1 MPPKNT
7 TRKKSAKFSAT
18 SSTVEFNPK
27 NPVYNVEASDGKNT
41 KTKAKNGTGSQPK
54 QLSPNDPLYDKE
66 HVAKSKSD
74 FARSVDN
81 LRSGTAPNIPV
92 SSGNEAS
99 GILRGKSNEQVAKQI
114 QEEAGKAVVD
124 VPISKQTGTKGLTN
138 LLSKSA
144 AIARAQDAAEPV
156 TPQVVLNA
164 AAAEKASGE
173 STPQAVLNA
182 VAAERKGE
190 STPQAVLNEIAAE
203 RNGES
208 TPQAVLNEVAA
219 DRAKAVAGF
228 TLPFDNVDRYTD
240 VWKMCSKVFEAFKGP
255 AKDHTGTSLKVVEA
269 GKKFNI
275 VSLDNKKVYEDKSHV
290 DTAIL
295 MSLFRY
301 RDLVEQTSKK
311 TFSQPADFFNEL
323 EANREYHARACV
335 TLCPLNED
343 DLPKGLVESLKVAD
357 MDALDVKLFNENKKG
372 KPFSVYEKAFLVVEM
387 MVKMAEWEL
396 TWLGDALFQEKYIT
410 AIVTPDQNKDLP
422 SHLRIL
428 SMATKDVKSMYPQS
442 LTINYSMFYPLFL
455 YPTGIPPK
463 VGERT
468 YPDGRV
474 VPFYDT
480 NEKGRELEDGWHR
493 SESQKLKVGQSF
505 YYKNSGEAT
514 WNNPIDT
521 QNPELVLGTDGLPTA
536 AVAQPAAEA
545 VSPAAEAVSPAAQP
559 VSPAAEPI
567 SPAAEPI
574 SPVEL
579 TANKVFTTGTSV

>member
-7 TRKKSAKFSAT
+7 TRKKSAKFSSA
-18 SSTVEFNPK
+18 SSTVEYNPK
-27 NPVYNVEASDGKNT
+27 NPVYNVEASDSKST
-41 KTKAKNGTGSQPK
+41 KTKVKNGTGSKPG
-54 QLSPNDPLYDKE
+54 QLSQNDPLYDKE
-66 HVAKSKSD
+66 HASKTRSD
-74 FARSVDN
+74 FTRTVDSV
-81 LRSGTAPNIPV
+81 RSGTAPNMPT
-92 SSGNEAS
+92 SSANTAAAA
-99 GILRGKSNEQVAKQI
+99 LKGKSNEQVAKEI
-114 QEEAGKAVVD
+114 REESTKPAPAVVQ
-124 VPISKQTGTKGLTN
+124 VPISKQSGTKGLTN
-138 LLSKSA
+138 LLVKSA
-144 AIARAQDAAEPV
+144 AIAKAQDAAKPVPEPV
-156 TPQVVLNA
+156 TPNGLNGESTPQVVLNA
-164 AAAEKASGE
+164 AAAGE
-173 STPQAVLNA
+173 STPQEVLNA
-182 VAAERKGE
+182 AAGE
-190 STPQAVLNEIAAE
+190 STPQVILNNVAAE
-203 RNGES
+203 RAKS
-208 TPQAVLNEVAA
+208 APPVAA
-219 DRAKAVAGF
+219 F

-240 VWKMCSKVFEAFKGP
+240 VWKMCSKVFESFKGP

-311 TFSQPADFFNEL
+311 TFSQPTEFFNEL

-372 KPFSVYEKAFLVVEM
+372 KPFSTYEKTFLVVEM
-387 MVKMAEWEL
+387 MIKMAEWEL
-396 TWLGDALFQEKYIT
+396 SWLGDALFQEKYIT

-442 LTINYSMFYPLFL
+442 LTVNYSMFYPLFL

-463 VGERT
+463 AGERT

-493 SESQKLKVGQSF
+493 SESQQLKAGESF

-514 WNNPIDT
+514 WSNPIDT
-521 QNPELVLGTDGLPTA
+521 PNPTLVLGTGGVPTGAREESTA
-536 AVAQPAAEA
+536 APPAPPASPVASPSASPVASPPAALP
-545 VSPAAEAVSPAAQP
+545 PA
-559 VSPAAEPI
+559 

-574 SPVEL
+574 SPVAL